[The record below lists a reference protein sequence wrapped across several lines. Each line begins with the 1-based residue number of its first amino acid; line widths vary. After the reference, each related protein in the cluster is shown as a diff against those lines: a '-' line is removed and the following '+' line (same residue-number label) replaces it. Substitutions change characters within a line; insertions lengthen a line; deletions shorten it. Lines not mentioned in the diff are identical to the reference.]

1 MQFGCS
7 ECANDKV
14 ILMRELLVMVVV
26 FCDVVTYA
34 MHQYI
39 GVGKLTRQVAIIVVN
54 VCLH

>member
-14 ILMRELLVMVVV
+14 ILMRELLVMVIV